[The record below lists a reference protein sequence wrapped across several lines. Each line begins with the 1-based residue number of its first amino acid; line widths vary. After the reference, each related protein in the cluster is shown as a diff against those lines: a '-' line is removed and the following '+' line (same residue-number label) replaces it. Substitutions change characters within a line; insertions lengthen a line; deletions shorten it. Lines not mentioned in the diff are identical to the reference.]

1 MKRAGKLFDDIADM
15 ENLRLAF
22 WKVSR
27 GKQEKK
33 EIIEFRSNLG
43 LNLKILRKELLSN
56 TVTLGNYHY
65 FTIYDPKERLICAA
79 SFPERVIH
87 HAVMNI
93 CEPVFERFLI
103 SDTYACRKNKGT
115 YKAIQRAV
123 NFTRKNKFYLKLDI
137 RKYFDSISHDILLN
151 LLARKFKDR
160 RLFQFYH
167 LLINTYK
174 TDPGRGLPI
183 GNLTSQHFGNF
194 YLGWLDHY
202 VKETLCLKYYVRYMD
217 DFIIWSNSKAELKS
231 VKKQVLAYLENT
243 LQLELKNSY
252 CLNYTGHGCSFLGYR
267 LFPDYIRLNSRSKN
281 RFIKKFRHYETMY
294 ANNII
299 DEDGL
304 NMHFQPLFA
313 FAMKA
318 DTLSFRKYVLT
329 TYGRVFENVI

>member
-151 LLARKFKDR
+151 LFLLLLFR
-160 RLFQFYH
+160 R
-167 LLINTYK
+167 I
-174 TDPGRGLPI
+174 
-183 GNLTSQHFGNF
+183 
-194 YLGWLDHY
+194 
-202 VKETLCLKYYVRYMD
+202 
-217 DFIIWSNSKAELKS
+217 
-231 VKKQVLAYLENT
+231 
-243 LQLELKNSY
+243 
-252 CLNYTGHGCSFLGYR
+252 
-267 LFPDYIRLNSRSKN
+267 
-281 RFIKKFRHYETMY
+281 
-294 ANNII
+294 
-299 DEDGL
+299 
-304 NMHFQPLFA
+304 
-313 FAMKA
+313 
-318 DTLSFRKYVLT
+318 
-329 TYGRVFENVI
+329 